1 MGINYPI
8 THIKGQKNHHENE
21 KSDTFSYLCVM
32 KKVNLNNP
40 MPKGLHLDYQD
51 HRLVL
56 MDNVHNVS
64 HTRET
69 VINESFIVMMVEE
82 GEAQTTI
89 NNSKVTLA
97 TGDILICS
105 PGIFLE
111 RGMVDITFHCIVFI
125 ISANH
130 IGEILKG
137 THMSLSHYLL
147 KKRFDILHLTPEEQN
162 IIRKY
167 YHLISALGKLD
178 SGKAR
183 EESINLTMR
192 SFAYAFAGLF
202 ISRGATGGTEKHTSA
217 ETLFH
222 HFVRLLKE
230 HPDGR
235 TVQFYADKLNIT
247 PKYFNTICKQV
258 SGKTAS
264 TLINEELV
272 NTAKMMLRDPDLS
285 IKQVSSMLGFA
296 NQSHFGSFIRR
307 STGIS
312 PQALRKNSDL

>member
-1 MGINYPI
+1 MDN
-8 THIKGQKNHHENE
+8 TN
-21 KSDTFSYLCVM
+21 TFRYLCGM

-40 MPKGLHLDYQD
+40 LPKELHLDYQD
-51 HRLVL
+51 QHLVL
-56 MDNVHNVS
+56 LDNVHEVS
-64 HTRET
+64 QTRET
-69 VINESFIVMMVEE
+69 VLNESFIVMMVEE
-82 GEAQTTI
+82 GEAQAVI
-89 NNSKVTLA
+89 DNNKVTLVK
-97 TGDILICS
+97 GDILICS
-105 PGIFLE
+105 PGIFME
-111 RGMVDITFHCIVFI
+111 RGMVDISYRCIVFI

-137 THMSLSHYLL
+137 THMSLSHYMIR
-147 KKRFDILHLTPEEQN
+147 KKADVLHLTQEEQA

-167 YHLISALGKLD
+167 YQLISALGKLD
-178 SGKAR
+178 IDEAR
-183 EESINLTMR
+183 TDSVNLTLR

-202 ISRGATGGTEKHTSA
+202 IGRGVAEDTQKHTSA
-217 ETLFH
+217 ESLFRN
-222 HFVRLLKE
+222 FVRLLNE

-272 NTAKMMLRDPDLS
+272 NKAKMMLKDPDLS

-312 PQALRKNSDL
+312 PQALRQTPDL